1 MRLINQATPCRV
13 NKNLFFHEK
22 KAPETGAFM
31 VNTEL
36 IEAANHP
43 NFKS

>member
-1 MRLINQATPCRV
+1 MGLINQATLCRV
-13 NKNLFFHEK
+13 NKNLFFDQK

-31 VNTEL
+31 VNIDL
-36 IEAANHP
+36 IEAAGRP